1 MKLLGLAT
9 LLIGATLGQFSGV
22 LPKGYRVPIESDYI
36 DDWKAFRKE
45 LPEPFVAGG
54 DFNNDG
60 ATDEAWLLP
69 GTFGGFGLFAFM
81 GSADGAGSVV
91 RLAGAKEL
99 KAQWYGIET
108 VLPGQYKT
116 ACGKGYWACEPGEPA
131 ILTLTAPAILF
142 QRFESSSSIF
152 WWNAGSGR
160 FTRTWISD

>member
-1 MKLLGLAT
+1 
-9 LLIGATLGQFSGV
+9 
-22 LPKGYRVPIESDYI
+22 
-36 DDWKAFRKE
+36 
-45 LPEPFVAGG
+45 
-54 DFNNDG
+54 
-60 ATDEAWLLP
+60 
-69 GTFGGFGLFAFM
+69 M